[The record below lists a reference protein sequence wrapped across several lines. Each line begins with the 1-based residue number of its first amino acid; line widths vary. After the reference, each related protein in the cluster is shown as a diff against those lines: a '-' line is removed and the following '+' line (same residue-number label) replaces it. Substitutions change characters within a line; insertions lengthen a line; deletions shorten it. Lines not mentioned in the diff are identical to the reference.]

1 MTSSQEKNKGV
12 PRRKI
17 LPLLGGTLFLPFLGF
32 SRNEQVE
39 KKEGEEEFETLLKPD
54 GTTVRVRKSS
64 MTNARVVKKN
74 ISNSSLLTWLGKK
87 KIN

>member
-1 MTSSQEKNKGV
+1 MTSSPEKNKGV

-17 LPLLGGTLFLPFLGF
+17 LPLLGGSLLLPILGL
-32 SRNEQVE
+32 SQ
-39 KKEGEEEFETLLKPD
+39 KKESKIEDGEEEFETLLKPD

-64 MTNARVVKKN
+64 ISKAKVIKKN
-74 ISNSSLLTWLGKK
+74 ISNASLLNWLGKK